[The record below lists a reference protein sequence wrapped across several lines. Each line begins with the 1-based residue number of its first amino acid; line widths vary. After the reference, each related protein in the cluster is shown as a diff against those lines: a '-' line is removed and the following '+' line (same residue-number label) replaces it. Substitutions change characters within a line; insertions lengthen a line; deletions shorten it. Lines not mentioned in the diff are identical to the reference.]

1 MVKYMITLA
10 STRFNDETW
19 NENMV
24 YKRLNDINGCIYGT
38 PNPISESIPLNTNV
52 VICEMNN
59 SCDKIMGF
67 GLIKNYLY
75 VNKYHKIYSRGNYN
89 RFTYKSDYRIDRDE
103 LSEDEVKVLEDLEK
117 IVFKGKGHL
126 KRGFG
131 ITSIPEKKIKQLDY
145 DIKSKVKDTFLT
157 RFHSFD

>member
-1 MVKYMITLA
+1 MITIA

-19 NENMV
+19 NENIDF
-24 YKRLNDINGCIYGT
+24 KRKNEIEGCIYGT
-38 PNPISESIPLNTNV
+38 PNPITDSIPLNTNV

-75 VNKYHKIYSRGNYN
+75 VNEYYKIYKKGNYN
-89 RFTYKSDYRIDRDE
+89 RYTYKSKYRIDRNDLLQDE
-103 LSEDEVKVLEDLEK
+103 EKILIDLEK

-131 ITSIPEKKIKQLDY
+131 ITKIPEKKINNLTY
-145 DIKSKVKDTFLT
+145 DIKKQVYKLFLT
-157 RFHSFD
+157 RFHSLN

>member
-1 MVKYMITLA
+1 MITLA

-24 YKRLNDINGCIYGT
+24 YRRTNELKGCIYGT
-38 PNPISESIPLNTNV
+38 PNPMSELIPLNTNV

-59 SCDKIMGF
+59 SSDKIMGL

-75 VNKYHKIYSRGNYN
+75 VNQYHKIYSRGNYN
-89 RFTYKSDYRIDRDE
+89 RYTYKSDYRIDRDE
-103 LSEDEVKVLEDLEK
+103 LIQEDEVKVLEDLEK

-131 ITSIPEKKIKQLDY
+131 ITSIPEKKVKPLTYNLRD
-145 DIKSKVKDTFLT
+145 KVNRLFLT
-157 RFHSFD
+157 RFHSLN

>member
-1 MVKYMITLA
+1 MITLA

-19 NENMV
+19 NENV
-24 YKRLNDINGCIYGT
+24 IYRRINQIDGCIYGT
-38 PNPISESIPLNTNV
+38 PNPMSDSIPINTNV

-59 SCDKIMGF
+59 SCDKIMGL
-67 GLIKNYLY
+67 GLIKNYLF
-75 VNKYHKIYSRGNYN
+75 VNKYYKIYSKGNYN
-89 RFTYKSDYRIDRDE
+89 RYTYKSEYRIDRDD
-103 LSEDEVKVLEDLEK
+103 LNDSEKNILNDLET

-145 DIKSKVKDTFLT
+145 DIKNKVKEIFLT
-157 RFHSFD
+157 RFHSFH